1 MPISTTKKI
10 GTLLPQQQ
18 PIRLGRNESG
28 SYSEIPF
35 ETTDANQWASM
46 VNLFDQAGIQYDAQA
61 GFGKHSATGKY
72 PYNFRNDPATEPPVN
87 LWELISNRVDK
98 SIVDAANPQTAVL
111 IQQDIATLQSFV
123 INSGEKIFSV
133 ENPPVADSGYNYGDI
148 DPSKLKWAIS
158 SPSPPIGADDSA
170 AAALL
175 LANLIVS
182 GVTSQPV
189 FVPTLRFTVT
199 VNNQYPISASF
210 INSSKIISTNSMYL
224 IYYISNN
231 LFGALPNYTNPSLDA
246 SRPVLNYGW
255 LMSPPEVRQVAR
267 QKWQIVYNWEYGL
280 WPVALFGYPI

>member
-1 MPISTTKKI
+1 MPLIPTSKKTGTK
-10 GTLLPQQQ
+10 LPQQQ

-35 ETTDANQWASM
+35 ETTDANQWAAM

-61 GFGKHSATGKY
+61 GFGKHQATGKY

-98 SIVDAANPQTAVL
+98 SILDAANPQTAVL

-123 INSGEKIFSV
+123 TNPAQYIFSV
-133 ENPPVADSGYNYGDI
+133 QNPPPAMSGFNYGDI
-148 DPSKLKWAIS
+148 DPNQLAFNTTN
-158 SPSPPIGADDSA
+158 AQSA

-189 FVPTLRFTVT
+189 FVPALRFTVT
-199 VNNQYPISASF
+199 VNNQYPLSASF

-231 LFGALPNYTNPSLDA
+231 LFGALPNYFNPSLDA

-255 LMSPPEVRQVAR
+255 FMSPPEVRQVAR

-280 WPVALFGYPI
+280 WPVAIFGYPI

>member
-72 PYNFRNDPATEPPVN
+72 PYNFRNNPATEPPVN

-98 SIVDAANPQTAVL
+98 SIVDASNPQTSVL

-123 INSGEKIFSV
+123 TNPAEYIFSV
-133 ENPPVADSGYNYGDI
+133 QNPPGPGSGFNYGDI
-148 DPSKLKWAIS
+148 DPSKLAFNTTN
-158 SPSPPIGADDSA
+158 AQSA

-255 LMSPPEVRQVAR
+255 FMSPPEVRQVAR

-280 WPVALFGYPI
+280 WPVALFGYPL